1 MLRRT
6 AMTPKPARCAHC
18 RLRLERVGQRIHEAC
33 VGPWYEANQAKLREK
48 TVQRIKRMAQEAR
61 KQERAQDRATRE
73 AMKRLPDL
81 KREAQTA
88 FNAWIRLRDAAQP
101 CISCGAPPPD
111 LSGLHAGRDAGHYRS
126 VGSAPQLRYHPDN
139 VAAQCVACNQWG
151 AGKAVEYRAG
161 LIARIGLARVEALE
175 CTNEPRKW
183 THDELRAIRDE
194 YRAKTKQLKAKH
206 A

>member
-6 AMTPKPARCAHC
+6 PMTLKPAKCKHC
-18 RLRLERVGQRIHEAC
+18 RQRLDRLGEKLHQAC
-33 VGPWYEANQAKLREK
+33 VDPWLSANRDKLRAKAVRAEK
-48 TVQRIKRMAQEAR
+48 R
-61 KQERAQDRATRE
+61 QDRATRE

-88 FNAWIRLRDAAQP
+88 FNAWIRLRDAGQP

-126 VGSAPQLRYHPDN
+126 VGSAPQLRYHSDN
-139 VAAQCVACNQWG
+139 VHGQCVACNQWG
-151 AGKAVEYRAG
+151 AGKAVEYRTG

-183 THDELRAIRDE
+183 THDELRGIRDD
-194 YRAKTKQLKAKH
+194 YRAKTKALKAKH

>member
-1 MLRRT
+1 MLRRPI
-6 AMTPKPARCAHC
+6 TPKPARCAHC
-18 RLRLERVGQRIHEAC
+18 RLRLAKLGEKLHPAC
-33 VGPWYEANQAKLREK
+33 IDPWIEANREKLREK
-48 TVQRIKRMAQEAR
+48 TAQRIKRMSQEAR
-61 KQERAQDRATRE
+61 KQERVQDRATRE

-88 FNAWIRLRDAAQP
+88 FNAWIRLRDAGQP

-126 VGSAPQLRYHPDN
+126 VGSAPQLRYHLDN
-139 VAAQCVACNQWG
+139 VHGQCVACNQWG

-183 THDELRAIRDE
+183 THEELRGIKKLYQQKRKE
-194 YRAKTKQLKAKH
+194 LEKTK
-206 A
+206 

>member
-1 MLRRT
+1 MLRR
-6 AMTPKPARCAHC
+6 AITPKPAKCAHC
-18 RLRLERVGQRIHEAC
+18 RQRLDRVGQRIHEAC

-48 TVQRIKRMAQEAR
+48 TAQRIKRMAQEAR

-88 FNAWIRLRDAAQP
+88 FNAWIRLRDAGQP

-126 VGSAPQLRYHPDN
+126 VGSAPQLRYHADN
-139 VAAQCVACNQWG
+139 VHGQCVACNQWG

-175 CTNEPRKW
+175 CTNELHKW
-183 THDELRAIRDE
+183 THDELRGIRDD
-194 YRAKTKQLKAKH
+194 YRAKTKALKAKS
-206 A
+206 

>member
-6 AMTPKPARCAHC
+6 PMTLKPAKCKHC
-18 RLRLERVGQRIHEAC
+18 RKRLERVGEKLHQAC
-33 VGPWYEANQAKLREK
+33 VDPWLSANREKLRAKAVRAEK
-48 TVQRIKRMAQEAR
+48 R
-61 KQERAQDRATRE
+61 QDRAARE

-88 FNAWIRLRDAAQP
+88 FNAWIRLRDAHQP

-139 VAAQCVACNQWG
+139 VHGQCVKCNQWG

-175 CTNEPRKW
+175 CDNAPRKW

-194 YRAKTKQLKAKH
+194 YRAKVKELKAKS
-206 A
+206 

>member
-1 MLRRT
+1 MLRRPLN
-6 AMTPKPARCAHC
+6 PKPAKCPHC
-18 RLRLERVGQRIHEAC
+18 RERLPKLGDKIHPDC
-33 VGPWYEANQAKLREK
+33 VGPWYAANEAKLREK
-48 TVQRIKRMAQEAR
+48 TAQRIKRMSQEAR

-88 FNAWIRLRDAAQP
+88 FNAWIRLRDAGQP

-126 VGSAPQLRYHPDN
+126 VGSAPQLRYHADN
-139 VAAQCVACNQWG
+139 VHGQCVACNQWG
-151 AGKAVEYRAG
+151 AGKAVEYRTG

-183 THDELRAIRDE
+183 THDELRGIRDD
-194 YRAKTKQLKAKH
+194 YRAKTKALKAKH